1 MATRP
6 LVAVQTPTKTDAKA
20 KAIALP
26 SVFVAPIRSDVVQ
39 YVHTMMSKNHRQ
51 PYAVK
56 YMAGMKYAAE
66 SWGTGRAVARI
77 PRVSGGGTNRS
88 GQGAFGNMCRGGRM
102 FAPTKTWRRWH
113 RKISKGQRRYATC
126 SALAASA
133 VPALV
138 MARGHRIDKVPEVPL
153 VIADAEIDGV
163 AKTKDAIKLLTA
175 VHAYDDVER
184 VKASRKVRPGS
195 GKSRNRRHV
204 QGKGPLIIHNRDK
217 DNNSIFPA
225 FRNIPGVEVCHV
237 SRLNLLQLAPGGHL
251 GRFIVW
257 TQGAF
262 SQLDR
267 VFGTYKTDS
276 VQKSGFRPPRPL
288 LTNADITH
296 IMKSQS
302 VKAVLRPVQHEHR
315 FTPRKKNPLKN
326 LGAMVKLNPYA
337 LTQKRRAVLAS
348 QAQKKKRAKAV
359 KKARA
364 GPRFDAI
371 IKTPAVAPA
380 RTDLERDPLIN
391 V

>member
-1 MATRP
+1 MDSCSGGSHP
-6 LVAVQTPTKTDAKA
+6 LIKVPTQTSA
-20 KAIALP
+20 
-26 SVFVAPIRSDVVQ
+26 Q
-39 YVHTMMSKNHRQ
+39 
-51 PYAVK
+51 
-56 YMAGMKYAAE
+56 

-77 PRVSGGGTNRS
+77 PRVPGGGTHRA

-102 FAPTKTWRRWH
+102 FAPTKIWRRWH

-138 MARGHRIDKVPEVPL
+138 MARGHKIDKIPEVPL
-153 VIADAEIDGV
+153 VVADVEVDGIT
-163 AKTKDAIKLLTA
+163 KTKDAIKLLTA
-175 VHAYDDVER
+175 LHAFDDVER
-184 VKASRKVRPGS
+184 VKASRKIRPGS

-204 QGKGPLIIHNRDK
+204 QGKGPLIIHNKDK
-217 DNNSIFPA
+217 DNNKIFPA
-225 FRNIPGVEVCHV
+225 FRNIPGVEICHV

-251 GRFIVW
+251 GRFIIW

-276 VQKSGFRPPRPL
+276 KQKSGFRPPRAM

-302 VKAVLRPVQHEHR
+302 VKAVLKPVHFQHKNH
-315 FTPRKKNPLKN
+315 PRKKNPLKN

-337 LTQKRRAVLAS
+337 LTQKRRAILAS
-348 QAQKKKRAKAV
+348 QGQKKKRAKVV
-359 KKARA
+359 KNARA
-364 GPRFDAI
+364 GTKFRAI
-371 IKTPAVAPA
+371 MTTPAVAPP
-380 RTDLERDPLIN
+380 RTAELEGDPLRN

>member
-6 LVAVQTPTKTDAKA
+6 LVSVHSTKDVKTKP
-20 KAIALP
+20 ITLP
-26 SVFVAPIRSDVVQ
+26 SVFVAPIRNDIVQ

-56 YMAGMKYAAE
+56 HMAGMKYAAE

-138 MARGHRIDKVPEVPL
+138 MARGHRIDNVPEVPL
-153 VIADAEIDGV
+153 VVADADIDGIT
-163 AKTKDAIKLLTA
+163 KTKDAIKLLSA
-175 VHAYDDVER
+175 IHALDDVER
-184 VKASRKVRPGS
+184 VKASRKIRPGR

-204 QGKGPLIIHNRDK
+204 QGKGPLIIHNKDRDN
-217 DNNSIFPA
+217 DSIFPA
-225 FRNIPGVEVCHV
+225 FRNIPGVEICHV

-251 GRFIVW
+251 GRFIIW

-262 SQLDR
+262 GQLDH

-276 VQKSGFRPPRPL
+276 TQKSGFRPPRPL

-296 IMKSQS
+296 IMKSES
-302 VKAVLRPVQHEHR
+302 VKAALKPARHQHR
-315 FTPRKKNPLKN
+315 FHPRKKNPLRN
-326 LGAMVKLNPYA
+326 LGAMVKLNPFA
-337 LTQKRRAVLAS
+337 LTQKRRAILAQKS
-348 QAQKKKRAKAV
+348 QKKKRAKV
-359 KKARA
+359 HEGTRA
-364 GPRFDAI
+364 GTKFLAI
-371 IKTPAVAPA
+371 LNTPVVAPVRSEIEA
-380 RTDLERDPLIN
+380 DPLRHI
-391 V
+391 

>member
-1 MATRP
+1 
-6 LVAVQTPTKTDAKA
+6 
-20 KAIALP
+20 
-26 SVFVAPIRSDVVQ
+26 
-39 YVHTMMSKNHRQ
+39 
-51 PYAVK
+51 
-56 YMAGMKYAAE
+56 
-66 SWGTGRAVARI
+66 
-77 PRVSGGGTNRS
+77 
-88 GQGAFGNMCRGGRM
+88 MCRGGRM
-102 FAPTKTWRRWH
+102 FAPTKTWRRWN

-138 MARGHRIDKVPEVPL
+138 MARGHRIEKVPEVPL
-153 VIADAEIDGV
+153 VVADAEIDGIT
-163 AKTKDAIKLLTA
+163 KTKDAIKLLSA
-175 VHAYDDVER
+175 IHAYDDVER
-184 VKASRKVRPGS
+184 VKASRKVRAGS

-204 QGKGPLIIHNRDK
+204 QGRGPLIIHNK
-217 DNNSIFPA
+217 DTNTISPA
-225 FRNIPGVEVCHV
+225 FRNIPGVDICHV

-262 SQLDR
+262 AQLDH

-276 VQKSGFRPPRPL
+276 TQKSGFRPPRPL

-296 IMKSQS
+296 IMKSQA
-302 VKAVLRPVQHEHR
+302 VKAALRPVIHEHK

-359 KKARA
+359 KSARA
-364 GPRFDAI
+364 GPRFSAI